1 MSRIGKQPVE
11 VPTGVTVEV
20 KGQIIKIASSTATLT
35 WEAHSKVTVE
45 YNTEE
50 KQILVTRSDDDRLS
64 KALHGTTRSLIA
76 NMVEGVSKGYKKELE
91 IYGTGY
97 GVKQAGKEIEL
108 TVGTAKPF
116 KLDIPASVTVEIT
129 TPNARGND
137 TPAAFAIS
145 GPDKQIVGQ
154 FAARCKKVRPP
165 EPYQGKGIRY
175 KGERIVRKVGK
186 AFGK

>member
-1 MSRIGKQPVE
+1 MSRIGKQPIA
-11 VPTGVTVEV
+11 VPAGVTVEV
-20 KGQIIKIASSTATLT
+20 KGQLIKVATSSATLT
-35 WEAHSKVTVE
+35 WEAHTKVNVE
-45 YNTEE
+45 FDSEG
-50 KQILVTRSDDDRLS
+50 KQILVTRSDDDSLS
-64 KALHGTTRSLIA
+64 RALHGTTRSLIA
-76 NMVEGVSKGYKKELE
+76 NMIEGVTNGYKKELE
-91 IYGTGY
+91 VYGTGY
-97 GVKQAGKEIEL
+97 GVKQAGQELEL

-116 KLDIPASVTVEIT
+116 KLKIPAGVTIEIT

-145 GPDKQIVGQ
+145 GADKQIVGQ
-154 FAARCKKVRPP
+154 FAAKCKKVRPP